1 MSGLTIFDLQRFAL
15 HDGPGIRTTIFL
27 KGCPLDCLWCH
38 NPESKRMAPQLRFQQ
53 KKCVGCERCVT
64 ACGQGVHKIEKGVHA
79 IDYGACTAC
88 GACVKSCAGGA
99 LTIYGKKADPEELI
113 DTVLRDRDFYERS
126 GGGLTVSGGE
136 PMLQFEGLKEL
147 LKLAKKEGIHVC
159 LDTCG
164 QAPEDRYQEIAEYVD
179 LFLFDYKLTDP
190 LLHQKYTGVG
200 NQLILRNLDELCR
213 KGSRVFLRCPII
225 PGINDNDRH
234 YQAIAKLSRTY
245 DQILEVNLMTYHDM
259 AKGKAA
265 EIGARYG
272 LMDLKTIE
280 AEEKRKIY
288 ERVASFGCRN
298 LKES

>member
-1 MSGLTIFDLQRFAL
+1 MSGLIIFDLQRFAL

-53 KKCVGCERCVT
+53 KKCVGCARCVT
-64 ACGQGVHKIEKGVHA
+64 ACRQGVHKIENGVHA
-79 IDYGACTAC
+79 IDYKACTGC
-88 GACVKSCAGGA
+88 GACVKNCAGGA
-99 LTIYGKKADPEELI
+99 LTIYGKKANPEELI

-147 LKLAKKEGIHVC
+147 LRLAKKEGIHVC

-190 LLHQKYTGVG
+190 LLHQKYTGVD
-200 NQLILRNLDELCR
+200 NQLILRNLDGLCR

-288 ERVASFGCRN
+288 ERVASFGCRD

>member
-1 MSGLTIFDLQRFAL
+1 MAVNPRRKSDAARRANQVIRSRTVAVMLLLGVCTFVLLFGKLYDLQINQHEELQEKAV
-15 HDGPGIRTTIFL
+15 
-27 KGCPLDCLWCH
+27 
-38 NPESKRMAPQLRFQQ
+38 AQQ
-53 KKCVGCERCVT
+53 TRSTVIT
-64 ACGQGVHKIEKGVHA
+64 ASRG
-79 IDYGACTAC
+79 
-88 GACVKSCAGGA
+88 
-99 LTIYGKKADPEELI
+99 TIY
-113 DTVLRDRDFYERS
+113 DRN
-126 GGGLTVSGGE
+126 LTPLAISATAEKVFLS
-136 PMLQFEGLKEL
+136 PM
-147 LKLAKKEGIHVC
+147 
-159 LDTCG
+159 
-164 QAPEDRYQEIAEYVD
+164 EIAEYVD

-190 LLHQKYTGVG
+190 LLHQKYTGVD
-200 NQLILRNLDELCR
+200 NQLILRNLDGLCR

-225 PGINDNDRH
+225 PGINDNDEH